1 MGQLSPCFTTTEP
14 EHPRTDA
21 PQREKTSKWEAQAS
35 LPESSPS
42 SLQLE
47 KAHMQQQRLNAVKKV
62 KIKKKIT
69 GFSV

>member
-14 EHPRTDA
+14 EHPKTDA
-21 PQREKTSKWEAQAS
+21 PQQEKKSKWEAQAS
-35 LPESSPS
+35 QLESSPS

-47 KAHMQQQRLNAVKKV
+47 KAHMQQQKLNAVKKLR
-62 KIKKKIT
+62 IKKKIT